1 MPLYQVP
8 TVVRCHLPILVVLH
22 LLMAC
27 ASTPEP
33 GVTGIYESWDDV
45 MTRWI
50 GQSKEALYY

>member
-1 MPLYQVP
+1 MAQMSGTNCV
-8 TVVRCHLPILVVLH
+8 VVLH

-45 MTRWI
+45 ITRWI
-50 GQSKEALYY
+50 GSIQRGALL